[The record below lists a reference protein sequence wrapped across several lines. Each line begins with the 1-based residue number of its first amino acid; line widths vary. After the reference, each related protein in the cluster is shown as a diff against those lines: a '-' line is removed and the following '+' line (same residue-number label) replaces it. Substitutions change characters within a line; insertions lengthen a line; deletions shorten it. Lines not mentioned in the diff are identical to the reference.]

1 MNIPASRRFI
11 LAAAYS
17 NNRRDLA
24 ETKAR
29 RDKFLKEKYPP
40 AEAERRIRS
49 LDLTKPLQF
58 RPDLPKFKTR
68 EDKAAW
74 SERDGTL
81 ADIIHK
87 GPGEGGNQWVEKDFL
102 ENVGFLSNKGKGHA
116 SHRNWTKTVITSV
129 IGAALAEAQADP
141 AFNSLVQ
148 SQPEPLSPSDRS
160 PKVLDTPS
168 KPAAVMSDSFM
179 RAC

>member
-1 MNIPASRRFI
+1 MQAGYEHDELTSAAIPQIELDETVRFLKFDAARNTVVNKPASRRFI
-11 LAAAYS
+11 LAVAYS

-29 RDKFLKEKYPP
+29 RDKFLKDKYPP

-58 RPDLPKFKTR
+58 RPDSPKFNTC
-68 EDKAAW
+68 EDKVAW

-102 ENVGFLSNKGKGHA
+102 EN
-116 SHRNWTKTVITSV
+116 R
-129 IGAALAEAQADP
+129 
-141 AFNSLVQ
+141 
-148 SQPEPLSPSDRS
+148 
-160 PKVLDTPS
+160 
-168 KPAAVMSDSFM
+168 
-179 RAC
+179 